1 MFFFF
6 LNNYTVYICLV
17 GQPISDWSIRVVM
30 VISKCKP
37 DDDND
42 IATIRSALS
51 SAVETLLGEIAAV
64 MSETEDEL
72 LSKERENERL
82 KARLDTSERE
92 LKTLQECLCS
102 AQKLIDQLQ
111 GPFSTHPLPPPIPG
125 QHGYTNQAPPT
136 NAARL
141 SHRGAGDD
149 ADPRC
154 FANSEAELSGALG
167 DAIHGFEARDEFKSC
182 HLSIQA
188 DGTVTNS
195 YYDPMA
201 VHTAGM
207 CHDVNRAGE
216 RLYFDPKY
224 YL

>member
-1 MFFFF
+1 MQV
-6 LNNYTVYICLV
+6 LST
-17 GQPISDWSIRVVM
+17 
-30 VISKCKP
+30 
-37 DDDND
+37 
-42 IATIRSALS
+42 TRSALS

-111 GPFSTHPLPPPIPG
+111 GPFNTHPPPLPPPMAG
-125 QHGYTNQAPPT
+125 QHSYGNQAPGA

-141 SHRGAGDD
+141 THRGAGDD

-201 VHTAGM
+201 VHTGGM
-207 CHDVNRAGE
+207 CHDVNRAGQ
-216 RLYFDPKY
+216 RSRSLRFHTV
-224 YL
+224 

>member
-1 MFFFF
+1 M
-6 LNNYTVYICLV
+6 
-17 GQPISDWSIRVVM
+17 
-30 VISKCKP
+30 
-37 DDDND
+37 
-42 IATIRSALS
+42 
-51 SAVETLLGEIAAV
+51 ETLLGEIAAV

-72 LSKERENERL
+72 LCKERENERL
-82 KARLDTSERE
+82 KARLDASEHE

-111 GPFSTHPLPPPIPG
+111 GPFNTHPPLPPLMAG
-125 QHGYTNQAPPT
+125 QHGYGNPAQPAS
-136 NAARL
+136 AARL
-141 SHRGAGDD
+141 THRGAGED

-154 FANSEAELSGALG
+154 FASSEPELSGALG

-201 VHTAGM
+201 VHNAGM

-216 RLYFDPKY
+216 RSHSFSLSQ
-224 YL
+224 